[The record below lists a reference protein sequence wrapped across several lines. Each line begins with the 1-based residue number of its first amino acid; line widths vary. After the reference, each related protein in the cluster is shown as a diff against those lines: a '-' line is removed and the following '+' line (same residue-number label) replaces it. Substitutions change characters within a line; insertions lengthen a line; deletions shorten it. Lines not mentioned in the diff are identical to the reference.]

1 MRKKILITG
10 ALGLIGSTL
19 TNLLNDQGY
28 TLCPID
34 VRVDQTNLNPINILD
49 IRSIKKIIQG
59 CLGVVHLAAVSRVI
73 WGEENPQ
80 LCRQVNVDG
89 TRNIINACLESPNK
103 PWLIYASSR
112 EVYGQ
117 QDVFPVQEDCTFRP
131 HNHYAKSKIDAENL
145 VNDARD
151 RGLQTTILRFSNV
164 FGGLGDYSE
173 RVVPAFCSN
182 ALNGTPLQ
190 VNGGDSLLDFTY
202 VDDVVKG
209 IIEVIKLM
217 TMQNESLPAIHFT
230 TGKATS
236 LLELANLAVSLCNSS
251 SEIIL
256 KQKDSIYPSK
266 FFGDYTRANSLL
278 GWQPEYDMRTA
289 ILEYLEKLKTNIAIL
304 HPSTMV
310 GINENFKSDT
320 RLSA

>member
-1 MRKKILITG
+1 MRKVLITG

-19 TNLLNDQGY
+19 TNLLNNQGSVVY
-28 TLCPID
+28 P
-34 VRVDQTNLNPINILD
+34 VDIRMDTTNLNPINILD
-49 IRSIKKIIQG
+49 TYRMKKMIQG
-59 CLGVVHLAAVSRVI
+59 CDGVIHLAAISRVI
-73 WGEENPQ
+73 WGEQNPQ

-89 TRNIINACLESPNK
+89 TRNIIEACLESPNN

-117 QDVFPVQEDCTFRP
+117 QDTFPVNEDCTYRP
-131 HNHYAKSKIDAENL
+131 HNHYARSKIDAENL
-145 VNDARD
+145 VNQAQEK
-151 RGLQTTILRFSNV
+151 GLQTSILRFSNV
-164 FGGLGDYSE
+164 FGGLSDYSE

-182 ALNGTPLQ
+182 ALNGSPLY

-209 IIEVIKLM
+209 IIQVIKLM

-278 GWQPEYDMRTA
+278 GWQPEYDMKTA

-304 HPSTMV
+304 YPSTMV
-310 GINENFKSDT
+310 GINENFESDT